1 MGERILALS
10 SVRASTQYLELV
22 ASEVLVGLGG
32 VSLHLSYA
40 PVLPISGEGGKFRR
54 VAASPPRGST
64 FPKTVLVGRYCAF

>member
-22 ASEVLVGLGG
+22 ASEVLV
-32 VSLHLSYA
+32 VTRWRLSYA